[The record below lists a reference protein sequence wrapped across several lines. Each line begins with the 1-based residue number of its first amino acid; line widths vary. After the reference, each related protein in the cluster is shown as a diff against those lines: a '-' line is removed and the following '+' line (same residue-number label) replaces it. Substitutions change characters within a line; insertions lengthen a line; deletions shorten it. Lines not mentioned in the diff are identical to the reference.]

1 MEDMFHILEDIFL
14 IMEDI
19 FHKMEIEISI
29 FGKDLVSL
37 LPKMEDGTSIKCT
50 KYSEL

>member
-19 FHKMEIEISI
+19 FHKMEIKISI
-29 FGKDLVSL
+29 NGLY
-37 LPKMEDGTSIKCT
+37 LPFLDIKI
-50 KYSEL
+50 SN